1 MAQAEQTQSEGEG
14 ASENADMLD
23 ELADAGLGGEDVNL
37 SGVARLYALL
47 GIPQLQAWLDG
58 VPRRYIWSAGVAL
71 VAVVALICIAI
82 WGGRMEFPTTIS
94 TSTDTT
100 GTATIERTVGKAAA
114 DAIQSAVDWVVAT
127 FEWLFDPIKNGI
139 TRTLNAIEGAL
150 HWLPWPAAVLGM
162 ALLSFAAG
170 GWRLLAFTVAA
181 LLFVGFM
188 DLWEPA
194 IDTVALMTVAVVISV
209 ALGLPLGVLA
219 ARNRIVDGVLR
230 PILDGMQ
237 TMPSFVYLLPGI
249 ALFGLGPPAGVFATI
264 IYAVPPVIRLTNLGI
279 RQVPADTIEA
289 ARAFGSSP
297 LQTLVKVQIPMA
309 LPTIMAGINQTIMM
323 ALAMVTIASMVAA
336 GGLGDNVLRALQKN
350 QSGNGAIAGL
360 AIVFL
365 AIVIDRLTQSI
376 AQRQERTLSAG

>member
-1 MAQAEQTQSEGEG
+1 MAQAEQTQSEGES
-14 ASENADMLD
+14 AI
-23 ELADAGLGGEDVNL
+23 GGMSL
-37 SGVARLYALL
+37 SA
-47 GIPQLQAWLDG
+47 
-58 VPRRYIWSAGVAL
+58 VPRRYIWLAGVAL
-71 VAVVALICIAI
+71 VFAVALVCLFV
-82 WGGRMEFPTTIS
+82 WGSRMEFPTTIS
-94 TSTDTT
+94 TSTDTS
-100 GTATIERTVGKAAA
+100 GTLVIERTAGKATAEAIDAAA
-114 DAIQSAVDWVVAT
+114 DWVVDT
-127 FEWLFDPIKNGI
+127 FDWLRTPIKNGI
-139 TRTLNAIEGAL
+139 TYTLNAIESGL
-150 HWLPWPAAVLGM
+150 HWLPWPAAVLAM
-162 ALLSFAAG
+162 ALLSFAVG
-170 GWRLLAFTVAA
+170 GWRLLAFTVVA

-194 IDTVALMTVAVVISV
+194 IDTVALMAVAVAISV

-219 ARNRIVDGVLR
+219 ARNSIADGILR

-350 QSGNGAIAGL
+350 QVGNGAIAGL

-365 AIVIDRLTQSI
+365 AVIIDRLTQSI
-376 AQRQERTLSAG
+376 AQKQERTLSAG

>member
-1 MAQAEQTQSEGEG
+1 MAQAEQTQSEGES
-14 ASENADMLD
+14 AV
-23 ELADAGLGGEDVNL
+23 GGVSL
-37 SGVARLYALL
+37 SA
-47 GIPQLQAWLDG
+47 
-58 VPRRYIWSAGVAL
+58 VPRRYIWLAGVAL
-71 VAVVALICIAI
+71 VLAVALICIAV
-82 WGGRMEFPTTIS
+82 WGGRMEFPTTVS
-94 TSTDTT
+94 TSTDST
-100 GTATIERTVGKAAA
+100 GTLEIERTVGKISAEAID
-114 DAIQSAVDWVVAT
+114 DAVAWVVST
-127 FEWLFDPIKNGI
+127 FRWLFNPISAGI
-139 TRTLNAIEGAL
+139 TRTLIAIGGGL

-162 ALLSFAAG
+162 AMLSFAAG
-170 GWRLLAFTVAA
+170 GWRLLAFTVVA
-181 LLFVGFM
+181 LLFIGFM

-194 IDTVALMTVAVVISV
+194 LDTVALMAVSVAISV

-219 ARNRIVDGVLR
+219 ARNRIVDGILR

-249 ALFGLGPPAGVFATI
+249 FLFGLGPPAGVFATI

-350 QSGNGAIAGL
+350 QAGNGAIAGL

-365 AIVIDRLTQSI
+365 AVIIDRLTQSI
-376 AQRQERTLSAG
+376 AQKQERTLSAG